1 LKTQQTARKKP
12 AERSGASR
20 RAAETVWRPEADIV
34 RHLVLAAILKDNPI
48 PVAYRLN
55 YVANFYVGP
64 LIKKMERQYR
74 MSRPEWIVLFCLN
87 QQPNLNAQKISQ
99 VTGRPKTSISTA
111 VKQLQRKKLIVRHA
125 DAKDARHQVLRT
137 TDAGQKAYK
146 SILRA
151 FVAREAD
158 MLACLEPGEQKVLM
172 GILDKMIQ
180 KGSHW
185 ARPY

>member
-1 LKTQQTARKKP
+1 MKTQQVTKKKP
-12 AERSGASR
+12 VERSGASLD
-20 RAAETVWRPEADIV
+20 AAHTVWRPEADIV

-64 LIKKMERQYR
+64 LIKKMERQYK
-74 MSRPEWIVLFCLN
+74 MSRPEWIVLFCLS

-125 DAKDARHQVLRT
+125 DAKDARRQVLRT
-137 TDAGQKAYK
+137 TDAGQKTYK
-146 SILRA
+146 SILRT

-158 MLACLEPGEQKVLM
+158 MLACLEPEEKKLLM

-180 KGSHW
+180 KGSNW

>member
-1 LKTQQTARKKP
+1 MHNAR
-12 AERSGASR
+12 AISASHTS
-20 RAAETVWRPEADIV
+20 TVWRPEAEIV
-34 RHLVLAAILKDNPI
+34 HHLVLAAILKNNPI

-87 QQPNLNAQKISQ
+87 QQPNLNAQRISQ

-137 TDAGQKAYK
+137 TDAGQKIYE
-146 SILRA
+146 SILED
-151 FVAREAD
+151 FIARESD
-158 MLACLEPGEQKVLM
+158 MLACLDSNEKKHLM
-172 GILDKMIQ
+172 ALLEKIIQ
-180 KGSHW
+180 NGSRW
-185 ARPY
+185 ARAY